1 VNSGHTMPGESASR
15 LRSSNW
21 FLRLLFGLLLAGVVL
36 SAVWMKPEYFA
47 LIVVFAA
54 MLAAR
59 EWHRLVRTTVP
70 EALPFH
76 QNPFHLQTLV
86 TTLTVALGV
95 LALFAHLPVLAGVFL
110 VLGTVAGFVL
120 ARLRGDNA
128 PWQALGV
135 LYIGIPALSLVG
147 LHLYPQEHAPHS
159 LLVTGLFVIVWT
171 TDTAALIAGRLI
183 GGRKLAPAISPG
195 KTWAGTIGGSL
206 GAALCY
212 MGYVLLIGGTGLG
225 AFLFALVLSA
235 VAQAGDLFESFVKRR
250 FGRKDSGSII
260 PGHGGILDRVDSTF
274 AAAPVLALLVL
285 GLGFNPLMVEHL

>member
-1 VNSGHTMPGESASR
+1 MNSGHTMPGQSASR
-15 LRSSNW
+15 LRGSNW
-21 FLRLLFGLLLAGVVL
+21 FLRLLFGVLLAVMVL
-36 SAVWMKPEYFA
+36 AAVGLGPDYFA
-47 LIVVFAA
+47 MVLVLAS

-59 EWHRLVRTTVP
+59 EWHRLVRTAAP

-76 QNPFHLQTLV
+76 KNPFHLQTLM
-86 TTLTVALGV
+86 TTVAVALGV
-95 LALFAHLPVLAGVFL
+95 VALLAHVPALAGAFL

-135 LYIGIPALSLVG
+135 LYIGIPALSLIG
-147 LHLYPQEHAPHS
+147 LHVYPLDHAPHP
-159 LLVTGLFVIVWT
+159 LLVAGFFIIIWA
-171 TDTAALIAGRLI
+171 TDTGALIFGKLV
-183 GGRKLAPAISPG
+183 GGKKLAPAISPG

-206 GAALCY
+206 CAAFCY
-212 MGYVLLIGGTGLG
+212 MGYVLLIGGTALG
-225 AFLFALVLSA
+225 SFLFALAFSV
-235 VAQAGDLFESFVKRR
+235 VAHGGDLFESFVKRR